1 MWEEQKGE
9 RMEELLSYSHVD
21 IAFRG
26 NTVVHDVSFELHP
39 GEILGIVGESGS
51 GKSTLLKAAMG
62 LLGRDGMVTRG
73 DIFFRGQDIPG
84 CKHPEWSKRHR
95 KKYDSEQLCPPAE

>member
-1 MWEEQKGE
+1 
-9 RMEELLSYSHVD
+9 MEELLSYSHVD

-51 GKSTLLKAAMG
+51 GKSTLLRLQWVCLEG
-62 LLGRDGMVTRG
+62 T
-73 DIFFRGQDIPG
+73 
-84 CKHPEWSKRHR
+84 EW
-95 KKYDSEQLCPPAE
+95 